1 MRMLIRRPAV
11 VAAAVTITAG
21 ALAGLL
27 ALKPAVAAGDGS
39 MTVHVG
45 PFTLVTC
52 TQPAPNTC
60 QQYKNLGTGTGVE
73 GDSAKGTGVKGTSN
87 TAAAI
92 SVQGVANKGTGVQGT
107 STTGRGVVG
116 MSSASKGVEGDSS
129 SDNGVYGSSQTG
141 IGVQGQGGSGIGV
154 LSDSYGSTSIFADN
168 LANGNAVEAHGGGS
182 GASYY
187 AYPFGGGPAGYFDAT
202 ANSGYG
208 TITYSAG
215 APAQWAYNSNGNGND
230 TYGSYIGVIA
240 RSSTY
245 PFVATDSGG
254 NDLFF
259 IDVAGNVFY
268 HGGLFQFAHTRG
280 GGSAIAYG
288 DASTSP
294 TLDDNGTAQLVNGVA
309 TVRLDSTFASAIDS
323 SRPYQVMLTPDG
335 DTRGLFVASKT
346 SQGFVVREVQGGR
359 SSISFDY
366 HIYAPQL
373 GHANDRMTPV
383 NRYTTTSPRGTT
395 VRPPALKP
403 TRSPIRHI

>member
-1 MRMLIRRPAV
+1 MHRLFQRPAV
-11 VAAAVTITAG
+11 VAAAITITAG
-21 ALAGLL
+21 ALAGVL
-27 ALKPAVAAGDGS
+27 ALRPAFAAGDGS
-39 MTVHVG
+39 MTIHVG

-52 TQPAPNTC
+52 NQASPNAC
-60 QQYKNLGTGTGVE
+60 QQYKNTGTGTGVE
-73 GDSAKGTGVKGTSN
+73 GDAAKGTGVKGTSN

-92 SVQGVANKGTGVQGT
+92 SVQGVANKGTGVEGT
-107 STTGRGVVG
+107 SNTGRGVVG
-116 MSSASKGVEGDSS
+116 LSSASKGVEGSS
-129 SDNGVYGSSQTG
+129 SDNGVFGSSQSG

-168 LANGNAVEAHGGGS
+168 LANGNAVEAHGAGT

-202 ANSGYG
+202 ANTGYG

-215 APAQWAYNSNGNGND
+215 SPAQWAYNSNGNGND
-230 TYGSYIGVIA
+230 TYGSYVGVIA
-240 RSSTY
+240 RSNTF

-259 IDVAGNVFY
+259 IDGAGNVYY
-268 HGGLFQFAHTRG
+268 HGGLFQFAKTRG
-280 GGSAIAYG
+280 GGSAITYG
-288 DASTSP
+288 NSSTSP
-294 TLDDNGTAQLVNGVA
+294 TIDDNGTAQLVNGMA
-309 TVRLDSTFASAIDS
+309 MVRLDSTFATAIDS

-346 SQGFVVREVQGGR
+346 AQGFVVREVQGGR

-366 HIYAPQL
+366 HIYAPTL
-373 GHANDRMTPV
+373 GHANDRMAPV
-383 NRYTTTSPRGTT
+383 NRYTTTSPRAAT

-403 TRSPIRHI
+403 TRSPIRHK

>member
-1 MRMLIRRPAV
+1 MRMLTRRPAV
-11 VAAAVTITAG
+11 VAAAITITAG
-21 ALAGLL
+21 ALAGVF
-27 ALKPAVAAGDGS
+27 ALGPAVAAGDGS
-39 MTVHVG
+39 MTIHVG

-52 TQPAPNTC
+52 SQIAPNAC
-60 QQYKNLGTGTGVE
+60 EQYKNSSTGTGVE

-92 SVQGVANKGTGVQGT
+92 SVLGVANKGTGVEGSST
-107 STTGRGVVG
+107 SGRGVVG
-116 MSSASKGVEGDSS
+116 SSSSNNGLEGDSS
-129 SDNGVYGSSQTG
+129 SYNGVFGSTQTG

-187 AYPFGGGPAGYFDAT
+187 AYPFGGGPAAYFDAT

-208 TITYSAG
+208 TITYSSG
-215 APAQWAYNSNGNGND
+215 APAQWASNSNGNGND
-230 TYGSYIGVIA
+230 TYGSYIGIIA

-245 PFVATDSGG
+245 PFVATDSVG

-259 IDVAGNVFY
+259 IDVAGNVYY
-268 HGGLFQFAHTRG
+268 HGGLIQFAHTRG
-280 GGSAIAYG
+280 GGSATTYG
-288 DASTSP
+288 NASTSP
-294 TLDDNGTAQLVNGVA
+294 TLDDNGTAQLVNGMA
-309 TVRLDSTFASAIDS
+309 TIRLDSTFASAIDS

-366 HIYAPQL
+366 HIYAPTL
-373 GHANDRMTPV
+373 GHANDRMTMV
-383 NRYTTTSPRGTT
+383 NRYSTMSPRGAT

-403 TRSPIRHI
+403 TKSPIHHI